1 MLQFVDPR
9 KLPFFLLIP
18 CMVYIDDSSFA
29 HIFFSYDE
37 IIHLKFIGQKLC
49 REVHDM
55 VYGRW
60 LYY

>member
-1 MLQFVDPR
+1 
-9 KLPFFLLIP
+9 
-18 CMVYIDDSSFA
+18 VYIDDSSFA